1 VDNRSI
7 GIFDSGVGGISVLN
21 KLLKLLPNENYV
33 YIGDTVRMP
42 YGIRDIDD
50 IRKHSKQCIEF
61 ISRENLK
68 AVVIACNTVSS
79 CAIDNL
85 RDSYD
90 FPIID
95 VVTPG
100 SRDAV
105 TVTRNNKIAVV
116 ATDATVHSGLY
127 NRYIQN
133 LNPEIEV
140 RAVACSDLVLT
151 IETGHAFD
159 DLGKQVIKKYLD
171 EFGDFDYDTLVFG
184 CTHYPLARANFKKIF
199 KEEKRDVF
207 LVDPAH
213 NTALELM
220 DTLKKLNAFN
230 DNNNEGQIKFFTTSD
245 PERFEKL
252 VHDHSTLAEN
262 KIKARQVYVD
272 DIFDI

>member
-1 VDNRSI
+1 MDNRSI

-21 KLLKLLPNENYV
+21 KLLKLLPHENYV
-33 YIGDTVRMP
+33 YIGDTIRMP
-42 YGIRDIDD
+42 YGIRPIDD
-50 IRKHSKQCIEF
+50 IKKHSKECIEF

-95 VVTPG
+95 VVRPG

-105 TVTRNNKIAVV
+105 TVTRNNKIALV

-127 NRYIQN
+127 NKFIKKLN
-133 LNPEIEV
+133 LDIEV
-140 RAVACSDLVLT
+140 QAVACSDLVLN
-151 IETGHAFD
+151 IENGHAFD
-159 DLGKQVIKKYLD
+159 EVGKAVIKNYLD
-171 EFGDFDYDTLVFG
+171 EFGDFDYDTLIFG

-199 KEEKRDVF
+199 KEEEKDVF

-220 DTLKKLNAFN
+220 DTLKKMNAFN
-230 DNNNEGQIKFFTTSD
+230 DEENEGIVKFFTTSD
-245 PERFEKL
+245 PKRFEKL
-252 VHDHSTLAEN
+252 IHEHSILAKD
-262 KIKARQVYVD
+262 KIKASRVYVD
-272 DIFDI
+272 NIFDI